1 MEQEKTVCFT
11 LWPEREVMAGG
22 RITWWMGF
30 TDYSEL
36 SGYQHKDRSLR
47 L

>member
-11 LWPEREVMAGG
+11 LWSEVMAGD
-22 RITWWMGF
+22 RMTWWIGL

-36 SGYQHKDRSLR
+36 SGYQHKDRCSSLH